1 MTRCFNSGTIQWS
14 SLKNL
19 RVGENLLNGQA
30 CDFSRFFQDSS
41 FWKLPERSHPIFTC
55 SKSTMETLC
64 SQLALKKLG
73 WRYWPRPVVFI
84 VVSFEHIL
92 HTSGVSILGFEKV
105 NIHLFKVNKGDTR
118 TMYQVCSKLAIK
130 KLGWRYWPCS
140 GVFIVVNFEYI
151 SHIVLAVPLFDL
163 KK

>member
-1 MTRCFNSGTIQWS
+1 MVKHVTFP
-14 SLKNL
+14 
-19 RVGENLLNGQA
+19 
-30 CDFSRFFQDSS
+30 DFSGIS

-92 HTSGVSILGFEKV
+92 HTSGVSIVGLEEV
-105 NIHLFKVNKGDTR
+105 NIHLFKVNNGDTR
-118 TMYQVCSKLAIK
+118 IMYQICSKLTIE
-130 KLGWRYWPCS
+130 KLGWRFWPRS
-140 GVFIVVNFEYI
+140 GVFILANFEHI
-151 SHIVLAVPLFDL
+151 PDIVLVVPLLAL